1 MSPEGYAACCDA
13 LATYDARALLPR
25 VTTPTLVIAGEL
37 DQVTPPRLAE
47 QIAALVPGARLQVID
62 GAAHLVNVEQPEA
75 FNAMVDQHLLTQ
87 AQLHPGRR

>member
-1 MSPEGYAACCDA
+1 LVAFVLLTVANAGFVAA
-13 LATYDARALLPR
+13 
-25 VTTPTLVIAGEL
+25 EL

-75 FNAMVDQHLLTQ
+75 FNAIVDQHLLTQ

>member
-1 MSPEGYAACCDA
+1 MTEPTSEPTDA
-13 LATYDARALLPR
+13 LEQLAQAMLAVVD
-25 VTTPTLVIAGEL
+25 
-37 DQVTPPRLAE
+37 LAE

-62 GAAHLVNVEQPEA
+62 GAAHLVNVEQTEA